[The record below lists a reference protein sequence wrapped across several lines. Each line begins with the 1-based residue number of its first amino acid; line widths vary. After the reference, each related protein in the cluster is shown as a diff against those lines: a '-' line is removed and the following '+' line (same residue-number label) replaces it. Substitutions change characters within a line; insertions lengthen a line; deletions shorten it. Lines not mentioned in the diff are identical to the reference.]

1 VLKNYPRPNGEVA
14 GGDLPNAGTGTAVT
28 DNYGADLGP
37 DAINREGSV
46 KGTGSDP
53 AAQDKSR
60 CEKGR
65 A

>member
-1 VLKNYPRPNGEVA
+1 VVKHFPKPNGEVA

-28 DNYGADLGP
+28 ESYGADLGP
-37 DAINREGSV
+37 EATNREGSI

-53 AAQDKSR
+53 MSQDKSR
-60 CEKGR
+60 CEDGH